1 MVRSLTK
8 GLKNLVCKLHLISGA
23 RRDQDGYLWIT
34 GRVDDMLNVS
44 GHLMSTA
51 EVESVL
57 TEHPRVSEAAVVSR
71 PHPVKGECLY
81 CFITPNQNETFDKKM
96 TDELKALVRER
107 IGELDCMNFEVCI
120 HGLSHFRTICSA
132 GRDSKCSWPA
142 QDSLR
147 QNHATSVEKGC
158 DQ

>member
-1 MVRSLTK
+1 MVRSLRK
-8 GLKNLVCKLHLISGA
+8 VLRNLVSKLHLLSGA

-107 IGELDCMNFEVCI
+107 IGELD
-120 HGLSHFRTICSA
+120 
-132 GRDSKCSWPA
+132 
-142 QDSLR
+142 
-147 QNHATSVEKGC
+147 
-158 DQ
+158 